1 MTNSNSDATNLIHAG
16 VLRSQFAENSE
27 AIFLT
32 SSYRYESAES
42 ALARFSGDED
52 GYMYSR
58 YSNPSVSMLEQRM
71 ATYEGAEDCFATASG
86 MAACFGA
93 LACQLQ
99 AGDHI
104 VSARALFS
112 SCLHVIEQILPKW
125 GVEVTLVDGNDLESW
140 EAAVR
145 PNTKVFFAEVMSNP
159 RLELIDVPAIS
170 EIAHKDGRDICFV
183 VDNVFATPVLQKTL
197 SLGADVIF
205 YSATKHI
212 DGQGRVLGGLILGKK
227 DFIRGPLE
235 LFLRHTGPSM
245 SAFNAWVML
254 KSLETLELRVNA
266 QSDNAHKIAEAFYG
280 HPEMTQVLYPHLPSH
295 EQHEYAT
302 KHLSKG
308 GTMLAFELKGGRDRA
323 FKFLNALELIGISNN
338 LGDAKSLMTHP
349 ATTTHYKLSDE
360 QKEELGIS
368 PGLIR
373 FSVGLENTDDLIKEI
388 ENALE
393 KSA

>member
-1 MTNSNSDATNLIHAG
+1 MSNSHSDATKLIHAG
-16 VLRSQFAENSE
+16 SLRSQFAENSE
-27 AIFLT
+27 AMFLT
-32 SSYRYESAES
+32 QSYRYESAEA
-42 ALARFSGDED
+42 ALARFSGEED
-52 GYMYSR
+52 GFMYAR
-58 YSNPSVSMLEQRM
+58 YGNPTVSMLEQRI

-93 LACQLQ
+93 LACQLK

-112 SCLHVIEQILPKW
+112 SCLHIIEQILPKW
-125 GVEVTLVDGNDLESW
+125 GVEVTLVDGNDLDAW
-140 EAAVR
+140 EAAIR

-170 EIAHKDGRDICFV
+170 EIAHKDGREICFV

-212 DGQGRVLGGLILGKK
+212 DGQGRVLGGLILGRKE
-227 DFIRGPLE
+227 FIRGPLE
-235 LFLRHTGPSM
+235 LFLRHTGPTM

-266 QSDNAHKIAEAFYG
+266 QSDNAHKIAEALS
-280 HPEMTQVLYPHLPSH
+280 QLDDVKDVLYPHLSSH
-295 EQHEYAT
+295 KQHEYAR

-308 GTMLAFELKGGRDRA
+308 GTMVTFELEGGRDRA
-323 FKFLNALELIGISNN
+323 FKFLNALELIGLSNN

-349 ATTTHYKLSDE
+349 STTTHYKLNDD
-360 QKEELGIS
+360 QKNELGIWE
-368 PGLIR
+368 GLIR
-373 FSVGLENTDDLIKEI
+373 FSVGLEDTNDLLHEIKH
-388 ENALE
+388 AL
-393 KSA
+393 KTSG